1 MQTVWVLF
9 IGFSLGLSAHGV
21 AQDFDHHTEPHEFKT
36 RSGVAVETE
45 LGTFLVPEN
54 RSQAISAKA
63 ITLRYI
69 RFPATTISPGPP
81 IVYLAGG
88 PGGAG
93 TDAGRG
99 SRFKMFQALRQLGD
113 VIAFDQRGTGMSDRL
128 PASRHRWQVPV
139 DQPATREV
147 VSQAIK
153 EAVQKSVADWRDA
166 NVDLDA
172 YNTRE
177 NAHDLEA
184 LRLVLGAEKLRLC
197 GISYGT
203 HLGLAYMRFFPESV
217 QSVVLAGVEGLDQT
231 VKLPADQQKLL
242 EQIDAWV
249 KKDPQASQAFPDF
262 LGSVER
268 VLKRLDSEPHVI
280 KRDDKVSYVIT
291 KFDIQRLTAGLL
303 RGPQNFRMLPNLYKQ
318 MDEGSFSQAIFFISN
333 LRRGSVTAMSAAMDA
348 ASGRTKKRAEL
359 IRQQA
364 AKTLLGDAINFPYEV
379 VRQNLNVPDLGDK
392 FRAPLVSDIP
402 VLAISGTADGRT
414 PVSNAVEVLS
424 TLSNGSHLIIEGAGH
439 SDPLFLSSPR
449 ILQTMLKFYA
459 GEKVGDSRI
468 ELEPI
473 KFVLPR

>member
-1 MQTVWVLF
+1 MQTSWGLFVGVL
-9 IGFSLGLSAHGV
+9 LGLSAHSI
-21 AQDFDHHTEPHEFKT
+21 AQDFDHHTEPYEFEP
-36 RSGVAVETE
+36 RSGAAVEAE
-45 LGTFLVPEN
+45 LGTFCVPEN
-54 RSQAISAKA
+54 RSLFMPGKVIR
-63 ITLRYI
+63 LRYI
-69 RFPATTISPGPP
+69 RFPATTESPGPP

-88 PGGAG
+88 PGGSG
-93 TDAGRG
+93 TDAAKG
-99 SRFKMFQALRQLGD
+99 SRFKMFDALRQLGD

-128 PASRHRWQVPV
+128 PASQHRWRVPR
-139 DQPATREV
+139 DQLATREV

-153 EAVQKSVADWRDA
+153 EAIQKSVADWRDA
-166 NVDLDA
+166 DVDLGA

-177 NAHDLEA
+177 IAHDLEA
-184 LRLVLGAEKLRLC
+184 LRLVLGTEKLRLC

-203 HLGLAYMRFFPESV
+203 HLSLAYMRFFPESV
-217 QSVVLAGVEGLDQT
+217 HCAVLAGVEGLDQT
-231 VKLPADQQKLL
+231 VKLPANQQKLL

-249 KKDPQASQAFPDF
+249 KEDPQASQAFPDF

-268 VLKRLDSEPHVI
+268 VLQRLESEPHLI
-280 KRDDKVSYVIT
+280 KRDDKVKYAIT

-303 RGPQNFRMLPNLYKQ
+303 RGPQNFRLLPNLFKQ
-318 MDEGSFSQAIFFISN
+318 MDEGNFSQIAFFIGN
-333 LRRGSVTAMSAAMDA
+333 LRRGSVVAMSAAMDA
-348 ASGRTKKRAEL
+348 ASGRTEKRAEL

-364 AKTLLGDAINFPYEV
+364 TQTLLGDAINFPYER
-379 VRQNLNVPDLGDK
+379 VRQTLNVPDLGDE

-414 PVSNAVEVLS
+414 PVSNANEVLS

-439 SDPLFLSSPR
+439 SDPLFLSSPQ

-468 ELEPI
+468 ELDPI

>member
-9 IGFSLGLSAHGV
+9 CGFSLGLSSLGV
-21 AQDFDHHTEPHEFKT
+21 AQDFDHRAEPHEFKS

-69 RFPATTISPGPP
+69 RFPATTATPGPP

-93 TDAGRG
+93 TDAARG
-99 SRFKMFQALRQLGD
+99 ARFKMFQALRQLGD

-128 PASRHRWQVPV
+128 STGQHQWQVPV
-139 DQPATREV
+139 DIPATREV

-153 EAVQKSVADWRDA
+153 KAIQQSVADWRDTD
-166 NVDLDA
+166 VDLAA

-177 NAHDLEA
+177 SAHDLEA

-203 HLGLAYMRFFPESV
+203 HLGLAYMRFYPESV
-217 QSVVLAGVEGLDQT
+217 HSVVLAGVEGLDQT

-242 EQIDAWV
+242 KQVDVWV
-249 KKDPQASQAFPDF
+249 KKDPQASLAFPDF

-280 KRDDKVSYVIT
+280 KRGDKVSNVIT

-303 RGPQNFRMLPNLYKQ
+303 RGPQNFRMLPNLFKQ
-318 MDEGSFSQAIFFISN
+318 MDEGNFSSIVFYIGHF
-333 LRRGSVTAMSAAMDA
+333 RRGSVTAMSAAMDA
-348 ASGRTKKRAEL
+348 ASGRTEKRAEL

-379 VRQNLNVPDLGDK
+379 VKENLNVPDLGDE
-392 FRAPLVSDIP
+392 FRVPLVSDIP

-414 PVSNAVEVLS
+414 PVSNAVEVLA

-449 ILQTMLKFYA
+449 ILQTMHKFYA
-459 GEKVGDSRI
+459 GEKIGDSRI

-473 KFVLPR
+473 KFVLPH

>member
-1 MQTVWVLF
+1 MQNVWVLF
-9 IGFSLGLSAHGV
+9 IGFSLGLSAQGV
-21 AQDFDHHTEPHEFKT
+21 AQDLEHRAERYEFKA
-36 RSGVAVETE
+36 RSGVVVETE
-45 LGTFLVPEN
+45 LGTFVVPEN
-54 RSQAISAKA
+54 RSRTIPGKS
-63 ITLRYI
+63 ITLKYI
-69 RFPATTISPGPP
+69 RFPATTDSPGPP

-93 TDAGRG
+93 TDAARG
-99 SRFKMFQALRQLGD
+99 SRFKMFQALRELGD

-128 PASRHRWQVPV
+128 PASEHRWQVPV

-147 VSQAIK
+147 ISQAV
-153 EAVQKSVADWRDA
+153 EAAIQKSAVDWRDA

-217 QSVVLAGVEGLDQT
+217 HSAVLAGMEGLDQT

-242 EQIDAWV
+242 EEIDAWV
-249 KKDPQASQAFPDF
+249 KKDPHANQAFPDF

-280 KRDDKVSYVIT
+280 KRDDKVSHVIT
-291 KFDIQRLTAGLL
+291 KFDVQRLTAALL
-303 RGPQNFRMLPNLYKQ
+303 RGPQNFRMLPNLFKQ
-318 MDEGSFSQAIFFISN
+318 MDEGRFSSVVFFVSS
-333 LRRGSVTAMSAAMDA
+333 LRRGSVGAMSSAMDA
-348 ASGRTKKRAEL
+348 ASGRTEKRAEL

-364 AKTLLGDAINFPYEV
+364 TVTLLGDAINFPYES
-379 VRQNLNVPDLGDK
+379 VRQSLNVPDLGDE

-414 PVSNAVEVLS
+414 PVSNANEVLA
-424 TLSNGSHLIIEGAGH
+424 TLSNGSHLTIEGAGH
-439 SDPLFLSSPR
+439 SDPLFLSSPQ

-468 ELEPI
+468 ELDPI

>member
-1 MQTVWVLF
+1 
-9 IGFSLGLSAHGV
+9 
-21 AQDFDHHTEPHEFKT
+21 
-36 RSGVAVETE
+36 
-45 LGTFLVPEN
+45 
-54 RSQAISAKA
+54 
-63 ITLRYI
+63 
-69 RFPATTISPGPP
+69 
-81 IVYLAGG
+81 
-88 PGGAG
+88 
-93 TDAGRG
+93 
-99 SRFKMFQALRQLGD
+99 MFQALRQLGD

-128 PASRHRWQVPV
+128 PASRHRWQVAV
-139 DQPATREV
+139 DLPATREV

-153 EAVQKSVADWRDA
+153 AAIQQSAADWHDA

-217 QSVVLAGVEGLDQT
+217 QSVVLAGMEGLDQT

-268 VLKRLDSEPHVI
+268 VLNRLDSEPHVI

-303 RGPQNFRMLPNLYKQ
+303 RGPQNFRMLPNLFKQ
-318 MDEGSFSQAIFFISN
+318 MDEGSFSQIVFYISI

-348 ASGRTKKRAEL
+348 ASGRTEKRAEL

-364 AKTLLGDAINFPYEV
+364 AKTLLGNAINFPYEV
-379 VRQNLNVPDLGDK
+379 VRQNLNVPDLGDE

-414 PVSNAVEVLS
+414 PVSNAVEVLA
-424 TLSNGSHLIIEGAGH
+424 TLSNGSRLIIEGAGH

-473 KFVLPR
+473 RFVLPR